1 MVALI
6 RHRSLVRT
14 DQTKAFF
21 SSLSIHYNIGA
32 KAYSAQNR
40 EEDRASK
47 GKGGYGEKI
56 GEERAEEVGGGD
68 RREEA

>member
-1 MVALI
+1 MRWEDVQNPTLHSEI
-6 RHRSLVRT
+6 
-14 DQTKAFF
+14 
-21 SSLSIHYNIGA
+21 SLSIHYNIGA

>member
-1 MVALI
+1 MKTEHAVLNDL
-6 RHRSLVRT
+6 SERT
-14 DQTKAFF
+14 
-21 SSLSIHYNIGA
+21 SLSIHYNIGA